1 MSPDTRAWPV
11 ARWQRRDGGLRAVA
25 GGTARGIRLR
35 GWRVAAR
42 GERVVVGR
50 ARAATL
56 PVGEGRVQVQPLEE
70 RTVRLER
77 GDQVRVPA
85 TGVRVDLPGEPLVTV
100 GVDGQG
106 TIRRDADAVTLEFET
121 PSRLRLAVSE
131 APRPSVT
138 VTDSATGIAAA
149 VTAAGSAHLVSGAA
163 RSHPALRDLPPPVEV
178 GDTVSVPGEIEAAA
192 PPDRPTLTVPADRAA
207 TLVCAPLAF
216 YLGAEMVVETE
227 ASSTLTLPSVGEEIA
242 LPPTGERPQ
251 RLLERTFWF
260 DCLVRACTDGSD
272 GPAEAALLDALSTD
286 VSTFADASPGERLVA
301 ARDLPAR
308 LRGQSLPEWH
318 LATYVQPDGEAAH
331 ALPYLLDRLTHI
343 YPPEAEPLAPET
355 FMERSLDDFYRAS
368 RPTPSVELVK
378 PELRRGRLHGWLAP
392 ETPVEAF
399 KLVGDRLSEGLP
411 RPQERPSLSV
421 TLVLN
426 DPEMVDEHV
435 DVEAAYRRGSPLEL
449 NVQTH
454 TELSRDALAA
464 VVESETDLLH
474 FIGHCEPDGLV
485 CPDGNLPAAAVSESQ
500 AGVAFLNACGSYHEG
515 VELVRRGSAAGV
527 VTYRGVLDSQAATV
541 GAAFARLI
549 TRGFSVERAIRLA
562 RRQVMMGMDYGVV
575 GDGTHRVAPG
585 LEPVLLDVTPR
596 EDTTYEVACET
607 FADGEIGSTTQVP
620 LAGDDR
626 GRLSGGTATRT
637 VDQSGL
643 IALLA
648 GTDAP
653 VVYDGTVVWP
663 EQLVSRLRK
672 A

>member
-1 MSPDTRAWPV
+1 MM
-11 ARWQRRDGGLRAVA
+11 
-25 GGTARGIRLR
+25 
-35 GWRVAAR
+35 
-42 GERVVVGR
+42 
-50 ARAATL
+50 
-56 PVGEGRVQVQPLEE
+56 
-70 RTVRLER
+70 
-77 GDQVRVPA
+77 
-85 TGVRVDLPGEPLVTV
+85 
-100 GVDGQG
+100 GVDGEG
-106 TIRRDADAVTLEFET
+106 TIRRDDDAVTLDFET
-121 PSRLRLAVSE
+121 ATRLRLAVSA

-138 VTDSATGIAAA
+138 VTDSAAGIAAA
-149 VTAAGSAHLVSGAA
+149 VTAAGSAHLVSGAG
-163 RSHPALRDLPPPVEV
+163 RSHPALRDLPPPVQL
-178 GDTVSVPGEIEAAA
+178 GDSVSVPDAIKAAM
-192 PPDRPTLTVPADRAA
+192 PRDRPTLTVPDDRG
-207 TLVCAPLAF
+207 TSLVCAPLAF
-216 YLGAEMVVETE
+216 YLGAEMVVETG
-227 ASSTLTLPSVGEEIA
+227 ASPTLSLPRVGEEIA
-242 LPPTGERPQ
+242 LPPTGERPH
-251 RLLERTFWF
+251 RLLERTFWL
-260 DCLVRACTDGSD
+260 DCLVRARSDGSD
-272 GPAEAALLDALSTD
+272 GPAEADLLDALSTD
-286 VSTFADASPGERLVA
+286 VSTCATASPGERLVV

-308 LRGQSLPEWH
+308 LDDHALPEWH
-318 LATYVQPDGEAAH
+318 LTTYVEPEAEAV
-331 ALPYLLDRLTHI
+331 AAVPYLLDRLSHI
-343 YPPEAEPLAPET
+343 YPPKAEPLAPET

-368 RPTPSVELVK
+368 RPTPSVELVN

-399 KLVGDRLSEGLP
+399 KLVGERLSSGLP
-411 RPQERPSLSV
+411 GPTERPSLSI

-435 DVEAAYRRGSPLEL
+435 DVAAAYRRGSPLEL
-449 NVQTH
+449 TVQTH
-454 TELSRDALAA
+454 RELSREALAA
-464 VVESETDLLH
+464 VVESQTDLLH

-485 CPDGNLPAAAVSESQ
+485 CPDGTLGAEAVSESQ

-515 VELVRRGSAAGV
+515 VELVHRGSAAGV

-585 LEPVLLDVTPR
+585 LEPVLIDVTPR

-626 GRLSGGTATRT
+626 GRLRGGTATRT
-637 VDQSGL
+637 VDRSGL

-663 EQLVSRLRK
+663 EQLVSRLRD